1 LKEGSVDQPLPAVD
15 ISHGH
20 FTQNLEPAPALVSG
34 SSTGRLLS
42 KGCTVPNVEMDS
54 VGAMDRQR
62 LVGTLG
68 VVIAVSV
75 AVILGAHPF
84 GDTELYDDGSKFVD
98 HVGWFWVVIHVVGAV
113 LFLGIPTVMSTWADT
128 LQAPVAQVFGRMA
141 ASISTG
147 AVALAVLHFVGT
159 DTTSF
164 ITFKDTVA
172 SGQEGAASGADV
184 LVGIHAATL
193 MALVIT
199 LFVAMPLAAAL
210 ATAFDGD
217 RGWRFWLPMAI
228 AGLSVAAASVT
239 LRERQWTTLSEM
251 GLLRPAITLFVIW
264 LGLIGYRLRRQATE
278 TQMDPASTA
287 IG

>member
-1 LKEGSVDQPLPAVD
+1 
-15 ISHGH
+15 
-20 FTQNLEPAPALVSG
+20 
-34 SSTGRLLS
+34 LLS
-42 KGCTVPNVEMDS
+42 KGCAVSNVEMDS
-54 VGAMDRQR
+54 IAATERQR
-62 LVGTLG
+62 VIGTLG

-84 GDTELYDDGSKFVD
+84 GDTELYDDGAEFVD

-113 LFLGIPTVMSTWADT
+113 LFLGIPTVMSTWAEMLHT
-128 LQAPVAQVFGRMA
+128 SAGQVFGRVA

-164 ITFKDTVA
+164 IAYKDTLA
-172 SGQEGAASGADV
+172 SGQDGAAVGADV
-184 LVGIHAATL
+184 LVRIHAATL

-210 ATAFDGD
+210 ATALDGD
-217 RGWRFWLPMAI
+217 RGWRFGLPMAI
-228 AGLSVAAASVT
+228 GGLSVAAASVT
-239 LRERQWTTLSEM
+239 LMERQWTTLSEM

-264 LGLIGYRLRRQATE
+264 FGLIGYGLRREATAAQ
-278 TQMDPASTA
+278 TDP
-287 IG
+287 GDQQP